1 MRRAN
6 ALLAGFLKE
15 EFLWKKTGLA
25 AVVEGSDRFLESFP
39 ALLMKGKA
47 CRCSCFL
54 GLRRKREAIEKTQFG
69 GRFAKSI
76 GGPGHFAY
84 LLGGHFAKLF
94 AGGHFL
100 KISQP

>member
-1 MRRAN
+1 MWR
-6 ALLAGFLKE
+6 
-15 EFLWKKTGLA
+15 KKGLG
-25 AVVEGSDRFLESFP
+25 VVEGLDRFLESSPGF
-39 ALLMKGKA
+39 LMKRKA

-54 GLRRKREAIEKTQFG
+54 GLRMKREAIEKTQFA
-69 GRFAKSI
+69 GRFAKLI